1 MSRLIVSFRSSM
13 ILLRLE
19 SMRSMTR
26 FAPKITKTAVKKIL
40 MIVSGEV
47 VTRNEIFSFED
58 ILSVDLTNELSYIPK
73 EILLENSF
81 TRNTKFITKCI
92 QSRFCGVWLPTSVED
107 CHISICHS
115 CDQISVKIYMWSGL
129 ICDDFSVTRLPVL
142 VWLNCLT
149 HLGFDL
155 SHGVLSVF
163 LQWWGSFEVSNFN
176 S

>member
-1 MSRLIVSFRSSM
+1 
-13 ILLRLE
+13 
-19 SMRSMTR
+19 MTR

-47 VTRNEIFSFED
+47 VTRNEIFSLVN

-81 TRNTKFITKCI
+81 TSTTEILTKCI

-107 CHISICHS
+107 CHIIICHC
-115 CDQISVKIYMWSGL
+115 CDQITVKINIWSGV
-129 ICDDFSVTRLPVL
+129 ICDDFSVSRLPVL

-163 LQWWGSFEVSNFN
+163 LQWWGSLGVSNN
-176 S
+176 NYINLRNKRDKIQSYLRSL